1 MYGFLV
7 FAGLFVAWIVLN
19 IWVLPRFGIQTCMS
33 GACCVPRTK
42 TPVLG
47 DAKHGME
54 NDTQQVDSV
63 SLPRPKRSLRP

>member
-1 MYGFLV
+1 MSVFFV

-19 IWVLPRFGIQTCMS
+19 IWVLPRLGIQTCMS

-47 DAKHGME
+47 NTKHGVE
-54 NDTQQVDSV
+54 NDSEQVASV
-63 SLPRPKRSLRP
+63 SLPEPTRSLRP

>member
-54 NDTQQVDSV
+54 NDPQQVDSV

>member
-1 MYGFLV
+1 MYGYFV

-33 GACCVPRTK
+33 GACCVPRAK

-47 DAKHGME
+47 DEKRAME
-54 NDTQQVDSV
+54 NGSSQVASV
-63 SLPRPKRSLRP
+63 SFPEPPRSLRP

>member
-1 MYGFLV
+1 MSGFFV

-54 NDTQQVDSV
+54 NDAQQVASV
-63 SLPRPKRSLRP
+63 SFPEPTTSLLP